1 MNDEERFQDLM
12 DAIECVIH
20 QYEEIEARLA
30 RIERKIDMIFE
41 DDYDE
46 GMSNE
51 TIPMMP

>member
-1 MNDEERFQDLM
+1 MTEERFQDLM

-20 QYEEIEARLA
+20 QYEEIESRLA

>member
-1 MNDEERFQDLM
+1 MTEERFLDLM
-12 DAIECVIH
+12 DAVECIIH

-41 DDYDE
+41 DDYE
-46 GMSNE
+46 GMGNE